1 MSTRAMRDDWH
12 DVARWEPP
20 LVGPP
25 VAAAADDAEAPH
37 PGVPTV
43 AELEAMERAAR
54 EDGHAAGLAEGR
66 AAARRELEQSLARF
80 EHLLE
85 AAARPL
91 QALDETTERELARL
105 AMTVARRV
113 VAHELRSDPTL
124 VREAVH
130 QAVAALPVATRA
142 LRVHL
147 HPDDLSLLREL
158 DVAEAHWEL
167 LPDPALTRG
176 GCRLESESSRLDA
189 QVETRLA
196 AIADAVLGDDA
207 DGDDDA
213 RDGEAS
219 A

>member
-1 MSTRAMRDDWH
+1 MKTGTPREAWH

-20 LVGPP
+20 LVGAP
-25 VAAAADDAEAPH
+25 VATQPRDEAPH
-37 PGVPTV
+37 PGIPTV
-43 AELEAMERAAR
+43 AELEAIERAAR
-54 EDGHAAGLAEGR
+54 EEGHAAGLAEGR
-66 AAARRELEQSLARF
+66 AAARRELERSLARF
-80 EHLLE
+80 ESLLE

-91 QALDETTERELARL
+91 QALDEATERELARL
-105 AMTVARRV
+105 AVTVARRV
-113 VAHELRSDPTL
+113 VAHELRSDPAL
-124 VREAVH
+124 VREAVR
-130 QAVAALPVATRA
+130 QAVTALPAATRA

-147 HPDDLSLLREL
+147 HPDDLALLREL

-189 QVETRLA
+189 QLETRLA

-207 DGDDDA
+207 DDDDA
-213 RDGEAS
+213 CEGDAP